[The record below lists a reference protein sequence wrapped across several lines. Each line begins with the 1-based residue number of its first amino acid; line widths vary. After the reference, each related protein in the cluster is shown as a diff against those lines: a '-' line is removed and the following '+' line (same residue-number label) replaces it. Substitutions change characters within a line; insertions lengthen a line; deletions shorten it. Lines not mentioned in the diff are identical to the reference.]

1 MKIIRRLGTAL
12 LAAVLCASV
21 LCVPALADGEDVTI
35 SLSQTTIYLP
45 VGQSQKV
52 TATASD
58 GKAVTWVSLT
68 SGVASVDSAGNITA
82 LAEGSATVQAKSADG
97 SAVANCKVIAYMAFP
112 SYALRVGESLSL
124 DASFSGTWTS
134 ADESVATVSSSGT
147 VTGQGFGRTYITVRS
162 A

>member
-1 MKIIRRLGTAL
+1 M
-12 LAAVLCASV
+12 
-21 LCVPALADGEDVTI
+21 
-35 SLSQTTIYLP
+35 
-45 VGQSQKV
+45 
-52 TATASD
+52 
-58 GKAVTWVSLT
+58 
-68 SGVASVDSAGNITA
+68 
-82 LAEGSATVQAKSADG
+82 QAKSADG

-162 A
+162 GSRCESFSITVGGHVGIDISSWNNTIDWDALKEQGIEFVMIRVGYGENSTDKRFGGKY